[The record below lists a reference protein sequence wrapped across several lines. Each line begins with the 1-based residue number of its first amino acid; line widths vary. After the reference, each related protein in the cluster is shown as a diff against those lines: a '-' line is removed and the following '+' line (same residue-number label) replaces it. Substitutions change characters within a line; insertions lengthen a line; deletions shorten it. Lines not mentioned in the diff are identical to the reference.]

1 MLHASLLGDVFM
13 FELLVA
19 TSFYVETLYPDWGQ
33 RMEIQRPIHKEK
45 TEYQDLEI
53 FENNRFGRV
62 LALDG
67 VIQTTSNDASIYSE
81 MMVHVPFLSHGNVKK
96 VLIVGGGDGSVL
108 LEALR
113 YKSLEKAIVVDIDS
127 SVVTTTKKWM
137 PDICKDAFEDPRAE
151 VVIQDASV
159 YVKEC
164 DCKFDVI
171 ICDSTDPF
179 GPGAV
184 LFSEE
189 FYGNCKKCLAPGG
202 VFVNQNGVPFIQKDE
217 MNLTLKNRAPHFKQ
231 TTFYVVAMPTYI
243 GGFMALGFAT
253 DNETLQQVSVET
265 LEERAR
271 SVEGGFLYYNP
282 EIHKASFALPAF
294 MKKNCESSPK

>member
-1 MLHASLLGDVFM
+1 M
-13 FELLVA
+13 FELLAA
-19 TSFYVETLYPDWGQ
+19 TCFYAETLYPDWGQ
-33 RMEIQRPIHKEK
+33 RMEISKPIHQEK
-45 TEYQDLEI
+45 TEYQDLVV

-67 VIQTTSNDASIYSE
+67 VIQTTSKDAAIYSE

-113 YKSLEKAIVVDIDS
+113 YKNLEKAVVVDIDS
-127 SVVTTTKKWM
+127 GVVTTAKKWM
-137 PDICKDAFEDPRAE
+137 PEICKDAFEDPRTE
-151 VVIQDASV
+151 VVIQDASL

-164 DCKFDVI
+164 KEKFDVI

-179 GPGAV
+179 GPGVV

-189 FYGNCKKCLAPGG
+189 FYGNCKKCLTSGG

-217 MNLTLKNRAPHFKQ
+217 MNLTLKNRNPHFKE

-243 GGFMALGFAT
+243 GGFMALGWAS
-253 DNETLQQVSVET
+253 DNEKLQQVSLET
-265 LEERAR
+265 LEER
-271 SVEGGFLYYNP
+271 VKNIEGEFLYYTP
-282 EIHKASFALPAF
+282 KVHKASFALPAF
-294 MKKNCESSPK
+294 MIKNCESGCKEEAN